1 MPVSTGWF
9 RLTSGAI
16 KEAVDILNQEEKNYG
31 ALLFGDIYPLPT
43 QRLRHFAAQVVE
55 IINVEQNATGQLA
68 ALLREE
74 ALINCEHG
82 ILKYDGRQLSVDD
95 ILTGIKNS
103 REVSNMN
110 NGTFTTSETAWCP
123 GCGNYAI
130 LETLTGVLNQLET
143 APHQVVLVG
152 GIGQAAKTNQYLTAN
167 ASAVSLADPYQPRR
181 RSKLPTM
188 T

>member
-1 MPVSTGWF
+1 MNKLEGLKAELIEPEFWGADQCQSLLVGFGS
-9 RLTSGAI
+9 TSGAI

-74 ALINCEHG
+74 ALINCEHS

-95 ILTGIKNS
+95 ILTGIKN
-103 REVSNMN
+103 
-110 NGTFTTSETAWCP
+110 
-123 GCGNYAI
+123 
-130 LETLTGVLNQLET
+130 LK
-143 APHQVVLVG
+143 G
-152 GIGQAAKTNQYLTAN
+152 GF
-167 ASAVSLADPYQPRR
+167 
-181 RSKLPTM
+181 
-188 T
+188 